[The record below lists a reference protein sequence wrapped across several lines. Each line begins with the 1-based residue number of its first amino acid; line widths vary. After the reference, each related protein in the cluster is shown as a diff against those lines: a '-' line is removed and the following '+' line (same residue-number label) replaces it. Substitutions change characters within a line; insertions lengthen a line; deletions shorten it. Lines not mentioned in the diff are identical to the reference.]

1 MRKWISV
8 VLMCVVLCAAGGC
21 GGDLPQNYVFA
32 PADVAGKTVGVLSDS
47 AAQGF
52 AQRDE
57 EIGAV
62 VTRESAEELM
72 AALKSGAVDCALVE
86 SSQAKAVMKGVSKVK
101 ALDEKYVD
109 CGFSIV
115 IARENIALTKDVNTA
130 LETLRADGTLD
141 KIAARYINGGDYI
154 YETTLDPETAAG
166 TLSLIV
172 SADFPPYSYYGE
184 DGEITG
190 LDIDVA
196 RAVCDLLNVDL
207 EIVDARADK
216 LMNNVIWGNADLAMG
231 QFVWNEADGAKVDFS
246 DVYYTSQQ
254 TIIVRK

>member
-8 VLMCVVLCAAGGC
+8 ILMCVVLCAAGGC
-21 GGDLPQNYVFA
+21 GGDLPQNYVFS
-32 PADVAGKTVGVLSDS
+32 PEDVAGKTVGVLPDS

-52 AQRDE
+52 AERDE
-57 EIGAV
+57 RISAV
-62 VTRESAEELM
+62 VTRETKEELM
-72 AALKSGAVDCALVE
+72 AALKSGGVDCVLVE
-86 SSQAKAVMKGVSKVK
+86 SAQAKATMKGVSKVK

-109 CGFSIV
+109 QSFSIV

-141 KIAARYINGGDYI
+141 KIAARYIKGEDYV
-154 YETTLDPETAAG
+154 YVSTLDPETAAG

-190 LDIDVA
+190 LDIVFPVFLFLFVK
-196 RAVCDLLNVDL
+196 RL
-207 EIVDARADK
+207 EP
-216 LMNNVIWGNADLAMG
+216 
-231 QFVWNEADGAKVDFS
+231 
-246 DVYYTSQQ
+246 
-254 TIIVRK
+254 